1 MVQTYIQSKRQANS
15 MDAQLV
21 NSAWLLTTALLLGVI
36 MLLRAAYSAIKLAQ
50 AAPNHQYGWWAVTAA
65 IVAFIG
71 IFAVFLAGN
80 APIDSLANSTSIIAG
95 ILLVGTTLVTAILW
109 QAQRSVQFSVGVASS
124 ASHESLHDHLTGLPN
139 RRWFLGDL
147 KKLINNEQRFA
158 LLMID
163 LNKFKQINDALGHTH
178 GDETLKQVA
187 ARLNTGLKSTQR
199 VYRLGGDEFALLEQ
213 EPDKAENTAQQL
225 LDYMREPIDLD
236 ELIVDIGAS
245 VGIASHPEHGTE
257 VTALLSRADMAM
269 YEAKRKSMGWA
280 WFQDDLDTQMRRKLT
295 ISTNLRRAVA
305 DNQLILHYQPI
316 CSNDGMSIKSVEAL
330 VRWPVR
336 DGEFISPQ
344 EFIPIAEEERMVD
357 AITNWVVRTAVQ
369 QLGAWLREGLDIK
382 MNINLS
388 ALDLQDPNLWSRISE
403 ILKTENVPPN
413 RIVLELTESAMM
425 QDVERASKTVR
436 EISNGGAL
444 VAIDDFGTGYSSMA
458 RLKNMA
464 IDQIKIDRFFV
475 RDVVDNPQDTAIVN
489 ATVFLA
495 KNLGCTVTAEGVET
509 GMAARHLRSLGC
521 DHLQGFHF
529 ARPQSAQDISYLLRH
544 FPVPVELRQA
554 S

>member
-1 MVQTYIQSKRQANS
+1 MDTYLS
-15 MDAQLV
+15 AQQLT
-21 NSAWLLTTALLLGVI
+21 AGLLAVGIVF
-36 MLLRAAYSAIKLAQ
+36 LLRGAYSAYVLAKTTADHRLGWQ
-50 AAPNHQYGWWAVTAA
+50 AVSATLAISALAYGALMLVELQAA
-65 IVAFIG
+65 IVQI
-71 IFAVFLAGN
+71 LALVS
-80 APIDSLANSTSIIAG
+80 ALLA
-95 ILLVGTTLVTAILW
+95 AILW
-109 QAQRSVQFSVGVASS
+109 QAQKSLQFTAGIASS

-139 RRWFLGDL
+139 RRWFLIDL
-147 KKLINNEQRFA
+147 KKLIDSQQKFA

-178 GDETLKQVA
+178 GDETLTQVA
-187 ARLNTGLKSTQR
+187 TRLNTDLKSSQR
-199 VYRLGGDEFALLEQ
+199 IYRLGGDEFALLEQ
-213 EPDKAENTAQQL
+213 EPENAERTAQIL
-225 LDYMREPIDLD
+225 LEHMRHPIDLD

-257 VTALLSRADMAM
+257 VTTLLSRADMAM
-269 YEAKRKSMGWA
+269 YEAKRRSMGWT
-280 WFQDDLDTQMRRKLT
+280 WFQHDLDTQMRRKLT

-316 CSNDGMSIKSVEAL
+316 CSNDGLQVKSVEAL

-357 AITNWVVRTAVQ
+357 AITNWVIRTAVQ
-369 QLGAWLREGLDIK
+369 QLGIWLREGLDLK

-388 ALDLQDPNLWSRISE
+388 ALDLQDPKLWTRISE
-403 ILKTENVPPN
+403 ILAAENVPAS
-413 RIVLELTESAMM
+413 RLVLELTESAVM
-425 QDVERASKTVR
+425 QDVDRASKTVR
-436 EISNGGAL
+436 EISTGGAL

-464 IDQIKIDRFFV
+464 IDQIKIDRCFV

-509 GMAARHLRSLGC
+509 AIAAAHLRSLGC
-521 DHLQGFHF
+521 DQLQGFHF
-529 ARPQSAQDISYLLRH
+529 ARPQNALETGKLLH
-544 FPVPVELRQA
+544 EFSQTQELRQA